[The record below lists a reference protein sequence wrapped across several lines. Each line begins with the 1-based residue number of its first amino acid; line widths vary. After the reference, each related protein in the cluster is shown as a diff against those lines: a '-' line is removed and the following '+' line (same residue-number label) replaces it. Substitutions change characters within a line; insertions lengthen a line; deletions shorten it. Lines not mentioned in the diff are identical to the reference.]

1 MNEPCPVMVI
11 PQEMGMSGD
20 TCGRPVKRNGM
31 CGIHA
36 RSADLAQ
43 LRSEA
48 VQDLKNDLH
57 RICMQLPVLNVK
69 CTTDG
74 NKVILTDPEGLIR
87 QMRTVQIMTDA
98 R

>member
-1 MNEPCPVMVI
+1 
-11 PQEMGMSGD
+11 
-20 TCGRPVKRNGM
+20 M

-43 LRSEA
+43 LRSQE

-57 RICMQLPVLNVK
+57 RICMQLRLLNVK

-87 QMRTVQIMTDA
+87 RMRTVQIMTDA